1 MQASGGVCG
10 SPLLFPHRR
19 SGWPCRQDTD
29 HADRTRRQPWP
40 AAATVPDPCPPRA
53 TPAAMSAMAAGITH
67 VHAGGRRAGGGRTSV
82 RGLRSQTPAWPS
94 TPPWPRVPYI
104 SRPHSGRSGSSGR
117 SSGSLQLS
125 LLFLQ
130 GRPCGR
136 PPAAAVLGR
145 QRVGA
150 GAPCSPPATKSGLPP
165 TLSSSSPALLRGG
178 CWIGTINFVDRVVD
192 LVSHSALQP
201 KALQIGDLIM
211 TTSRPTAMK
220 GSCLWSP

>member
-136 PPAAAVLGR
+136 PPAALRPGNHTTVTGVPASPSTQDRTDRRGSTADSYSGPGDQDHVWKR
-145 QRVGA
+145 TGA
-150 GAPCSPPATKSGLPP
+150 ADTYPSEKRAFV
-165 TLSSSSPALLRGG
+165 
-178 CWIGTINFVDRVVD
+178 IGPV
-192 LVSHSALQP
+192 
-201 KALQIGDLIM
+201 
-211 TTSRPTAMK
+211 
-220 GSCLWSP
+220 

>member
-136 PPAAAVLGR
+136 PPAAAVL
-145 QRVGA
+145 A
-150 GAPCSPPATKSGLPP
+150 PATTRRSPGEQPHPCLQAARKPPGRGTSPLP
-165 TLSSSSPALLRGG
+165 ADARGPNRTRNILYP
-178 CWIGTINFVDRVVD
+178 C
-192 LVSHSALQP
+192 
-201 KALQIGDLIM
+201 
-211 TTSRPTAMK
+211 RPSWRSTQHAE
-220 GSCLWSP
+220 GSNPS

>member
-1 MQASGGVCG
+1 MSGPWTAWTAWTATMQASGGVCG

-136 PPAAAVLGR
+136 PPPAAVL
-145 QRVGA
+145 A
-150 GAPCSPPATKSGLPP
+150 PATTRREAGRPHRSL
-165 TLSSSSPALLRGG
+165 TLEPQRSRRE
-178 CWIGTINFVDRVVD
+178 RVV
-192 LVSHSALQP
+192 LV
-201 KALQIGDLIM
+201 GR
-211 TTSRPTAMK
+211 RPDEHAASIHLAAGK
-220 GSCLWSP
+220 